1 MALSG
6 LRASEPG
13 QDDARLIAA
22 VARRDASAFRVLAE
36 RHSGA
41 LHRLAWRLLG
51 DASEAED
58 VVQETLL
65 RVWDHAADW
74 KPVGGGLPGWLRRV
88 ATNLSLDRHR
98 RSSRISDAD
107 VPEHADPALAADKQM
122 DAARLGSIAQT
133 ALLALPD
140 RQRAAIVLTYY
151 EQLANAAAAEAMAM
165 NVKAFESLLVRAR
178 SALRAAV
185 QAAGVSAT
193 DLEVGA

>member
-1 MALSG
+1 
-6 LRASEPG
+6 
-13 QDDARLIAA
+13 
-22 VARRDASAFRVLAE
+22 
-36 RHSGA
+36 
-41 LHRLAWRLLG
+41 
-51 DASEAED
+51 
-58 VVQETLL
+58 

-74 KPVGGGLPGWLRRV
+74 KPVGGGLPGWLRRI

-107 VPEHADPALAADKQM
+107 VPEHADPALAVDKQM